1 MIRVFIADDHA
12 MVRMGMR
19 QVLREIGGFEVVGEA
34 SNGREVLS
42 SPLLDACDVLVLD
55 LSMPRVEGTEVLRRL
70 HARRPELPIVVH
82 SMYPEEQFAKRSVAA
97 GAVAYVS
104 KDSAPQ
110 ALVDAVRRAATTPRY
125 ELMREVQ
132 EQPAREGEAKHDQLT
147 QREHQVF
154 VRLIAGASVA
164 EIAAELDVHSCT
176 VSNHY
181 AKIRTKLGVHSV
193 AELVRYAYAEGFLR
207 DEPR

>member
-19 QVLREIGGFEVVGEA
+19 QVLHEIGGFEVIGEA
-34 SNGREVLS
+34 ANGREVLT

-70 HARRPELPIVVH
+70 HARRPQLPIVVH
-82 SMYPEEQFAKRSVAA
+82 SMYPEEQFARRSVAA

-104 KDSAPQ
+104 KEGPPT

-125 ELMREVQ
+125 DLMHEA
-132 EQPAREGEAKHDQLT
+132 EANSAGGGAAKHDQLT
-147 QREHQVF
+147 AREHQVF
-154 VRLIAGASVA
+154 VRLVAGASVA
-164 EIAAELDVHSCT
+164 DIAAELDVHSCT
-176 VSNHY
+176 VSNHF

-193 AELVRYAYAEGFLR
+193 AELVRYAYAEGLLR
-207 DEPR
+207 EEPR

>member
-19 QVLREIGGFEVVGEA
+19 QVLHEIGGFEVIGEA
-34 SNGREVLS
+34 ANGREVLS

-70 HARRPELPIVVH
+70 HARRPQLPIVVH
-82 SMYPEEQFAKRSVAA
+82 SMYSEEQFARRSIAA

-104 KDSAPQ
+104 KEGPPT
-110 ALVDAVRRAATTPRY
+110 ALVDAVLRAATTPRY
-125 ELMREVQ
+125 DLMQ
-132 EQPAREGEAKHDQLT
+132 EAEASSVGGGGAKHDQLT
-147 QREHQVF
+147 PREHQVF
-154 VRLIAGASVA
+154 VRLVAGASVA
-164 EIAAELDVHSCT
+164 DIAAELDVHSCT
-176 VSNHY
+176 VSNHF

-193 AELVRYAYAEGFLR
+193 AELVRYAYAEGLLR
-207 DEPR
+207 EEPR